1 MFDEWYYSHA
11 DAKVGPCSG
20 RQLKEL
26 AASGQILPTDSIWK
40 EGIVRA
46 VLASKVKN
54 LFSLPANVSN
64 GNESEVISEPTPSLQ
79 ARGIKLQSDNSTS
92 ANSSETLRLLGQ
104 AERDANNQ
112 NTTVPLRL
120 NEAQTKPDSSS
131 IPGDLELRPIE
142 ETPPINP
149 NSGWGPKP
157 AGRARATAGK
167 GAIIVGQDGT
177 TVQFRKKCT
186 TCGHEDNCRSRMPI
200 RQGTTK
206 VGFYCSKCRKR
217 REVEIQGFAK

>member
-1 MFDEWYYSHA
+1 MIDEWFYSHA

-20 RQLKEL
+20 RQLKDL
-26 AASGQILPTDSIWK
+26 AASGHILPTDSIWK
-40 EGIVRA
+40 GDIERS

-54 LFSLPANVSN
+54 LFASSPITPQ
-64 GNESEVISEPTPSLQ
+64 ISEPILQTMPTLEAVAVPEPSP
-79 ARGIKLQSDNSTS
+79 RPPVS
-92 ANSSETLRLLGQ
+92 ANLSETLMLLGQ
-104 AERDANNQ
+104 TELVAKDHEPGDTLEETMRPSKSEGQ
-112 NTTVPLRL
+112 
-120 NEAQTKPDSSS
+120 
-131 IPGDLELRPIE
+131 IPPDLELRAIE
-142 ETPPINP
+142 EVPPLHPIA
-149 NSGWGPKP
+149 GWQTKP
-157 AGRARATAGK
+157 GGQGRATAGK

-177 TVQFRKKCT
+177 NVQFRKKCT